1 MQCGLSKAETTF
13 EQSSNN
19 MDKSCTK
26 VCVTGGSG
34 YIGSWLVKKLLEKG
48 YTVHVTLR
56 NLEDKS
62 KVGLLKSLPNA
73 DTRLVLFQADIYN
86 PNEFEEAIRGCGFV
100 FHVATPMQH
109 DPTSIQ
115 YRDRVEATVAGVK
128 TIADICVKSQTVKRL
143 IYTASVTASSP
154 LKEDGSGYKSFMD
167 ESCWTPSDLSL
178 TYCNDHVLEY
188 TSAKTLAEK
197 EVLSYNEI
205 GGAKLE
211 VVSLACGL
219 VGGETIL
226 SHIPSSVQVILS
238 PISGNIFGYYEGLKF
253 LEELLGSVPL
263 VHIDDVCE
271 AHIFCMEKPSMKGRF
286 LCSAAD
292 PTAREI
298 ITHLEKNHPEF
309 MIEEKFREEPEI
321 RGIKC
326 DSSKLIRM
334 GFEYKYDMR
343 KIFDESLECGKRLGA
358 LQLANQIQNS
368 ST

>member
-1 MQCGLSKAETTF
+1 MQSGLSKAETTF
-13 EQSSNN
+13 EQSSYN

-56 NLEDKS
+56 NLDKS

-73 DTRLVLFQADIYN
+73 DTRLVLFQADLYS
-86 PNEFEEAIRGCGFV
+86 PNEFEEAIRGCEFV

-109 DPTSIQ
+109 DPRSIQ
-115 YRDRVEATVAGVK
+115 YRDREEATVAGVK
-128 TIADICVKSQTVKRL
+128 TIADICVKSPTVKRL

-178 TYCNDHVLEY
+178 TYCNDHILEY

-211 VVSLACGL
+211 VVSLVCGL

-226 SHIPSSVQVILS
+226 SHISSSVQVILS
-238 PISGNIFGYYEGLKF
+238 PISGNIFVYYEGLKF
-253 LEELLGSVPL
+253 MEELLGSVPL

-298 ITHLEKNHPEF
+298 KTHLEKNHPEF

-343 KIFDESLECGKRLGA
+343 KIIDESLECGKRLG
-358 LQLANQIQNS
+358 S
-368 ST
+368 STVS

>member
-1 MQCGLSKAETTF
+1 M
-13 EQSSNN
+13 
-19 MDKSCTK
+19 
-26 VCVTGGSG
+26 
-34 YIGSWLVKKLLEKG
+34 
-48 YTVHVTLR
+48 
-56 NLEDKS
+56 
-62 KVGLLKSLPNA
+62 
-73 DTRLVLFQADIYN
+73 
-86 PNEFEEAIRGCGFV
+86 
-100 FHVATPMQH
+100 
-109 DPTSIQ
+109 
-115 YRDRVEATVAGVK
+115 
-128 TIADICVKSQTVKRL
+128 
-143 IYTASVTASSP
+143 
-154 LKEDGSGYKSFMD
+154 
-167 ESCWTPSDLSL
+167 
-178 TYCNDHVLEY
+178 EY
-188 TSAKTLAEK
+188 SSAKTLAEK

-226 SHIPSSVQVILS
+226 SHISSSVQVILS

-292 PTAREI
+292 PTASEI
-298 ITHLEKNHPEF
+298 KTHLEKNHPEF

-326 DSSKLIRM
+326 DSSKLIKM
-334 GFEYKYDMR
+334 GFEYKYNMR
-343 KIFDESLECGKRLGA
+343 KIIDESLECGKRLGA